1 MKSKLRYPSAILLG
15 LALVPFQ
22 AAQAVTYVNDT
33 WLDNDRTNQEN
44 GVDSDSDGNIE
55 TAWFGSSSSLST
67 TTGHLIGTVPAGSAA
82 WTTYFTTEGSEA
94 TLANAGDT
102 LTVSWTFSMTG
113 INATNNSQGFRIAFV
128 NSPAASRVSTNAS
141 PGSSTYAGYAL
152 FMNIGQTLGHAN
164 PFQLM
169 ERADT
174 ATASALLS
182 ASASWSALDDEESI
196 GTDGYDDG
204 VSYTFDLTLTRTA
217 SSQLMI
223 DATLSGGTVGNDGV
237 DNNDGTLTVS
247 FLDTTPNSFSFDTFS
262 LRPSGNATS
271 ATTFDT
277 TAFSVT
283 LTSVPEPSAFAA
295 LAGAAGLAF
304 AVGRRRRSA

>member
-1 MKSKLRYPSAILLG
+1 MKSKLRHAPAILLG

-33 WLDNDRTNQEN
+33 WLDNDRTNQEA

-55 TAWFGSSSSLST
+55 TAWFGSGSSLST
-67 TTGHLIGTVPAGSAA
+67 TAGHLIGTVPAGSAA
-82 WTTYFTTEGSEA
+82 WTTYFTAEGSEA

-113 INATNNSQGFRIAFV
+113 INATNNSQGFRLAFV
-128 NSPAASRVSTNAS
+128 NSPSGSRVTTNAS
-141 PGSSTYAGYAL
+141 PGNATYAGYSL

-169 ERADT
+169 ERTDP

-182 ASASWSALDDEESI
+182 SSASWTGLDDEEAIS
-196 GTDGYDDG
+196 TDGYDDG
-204 VSYTFDLTLTRTA
+204 VSYTFGLTLTRTA
-217 SSQLMI
+217 SAELMI
-223 DATLSGGTVGNDGV
+223 NATLSGGTVGDDGQ
-237 DNNDGTLTVS
+237 LTVS
-247 FLDTTPNSFSFDTFS
+247 FVDTTPNSFSFDTFS
-262 LRPSGNATS
+262 LRPSGNTLS

-277 TAFSVT
+277 TAFSVA
-283 LTSVPEPSAFAA
+283 LTSIPEPSAFAA
-295 LAGAAGLAF
+295 LVGAAGLVF
-304 AVGRRRRSA
+304 AAGRRRRSS